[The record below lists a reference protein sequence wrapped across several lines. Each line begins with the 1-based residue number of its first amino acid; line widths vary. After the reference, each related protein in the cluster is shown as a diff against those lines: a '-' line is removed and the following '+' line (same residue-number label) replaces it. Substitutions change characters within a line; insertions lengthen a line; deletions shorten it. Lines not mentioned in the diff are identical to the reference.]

1 MTEALYKGRIVVTG
15 AGVVSAVGV
24 GKAETLE
31 SLRAGRSGLS
41 AVKYLETD
49 RKEFPVGEVKLT
61 DSAMVSMLGI
71 DPSVPVTRTILLG
84 AIALKEALEEA
95 GLKELSRVPL
105 INGTTVGGM
114 DRSERYYRDFISD
127 RPDHSEYIALHDC
140 GTTTDKIGAFAVS
153 GKQGKLPFAY
163 ATTISTACSSAAN
176 ALILGADI
184 IRSGA
189 AEAVVAGGAEC
200 LSSFH
205 LNGFDTLMIV
215 DRQQCRPFDAT
226 RAGLNLGEGAAFL
239 VIESEE
245 SAIRRGAKVL
255 AVLSGCGNACDAFH
269 QTATSADGEGPYL
282 AMKQALDEA
291 GLNPSDIDFIS
302 AHGTG
307 TPNNDSSESAAIC
320 RIFGDEVPPVA
331 SFKSYTGHTTSASG
345 SIEAVFALLQLQQ
358 DLISVSLGFSQADPE
373 CLTPYSGGPHREL
386 RHILS
391 NAFGFGGNDSSIIL
405 TRV

>member
-1 MTEALYKGRIVVTG
+1 MTEAPYKGRIVVTG
-15 AGVVSAVGV
+15 AGVVSAIGV

-31 SLRAGRSGLS
+31 SLRAGRSGLGEVS
-41 AVKYLETD
+41 YLDTN
-49 RKEFPVGEVKLT
+49 RREFPVGEVKLS
-61 DSAMVSMLGI
+61 DAEMLSRLGV
-71 DPSVPVTRTILLG
+71 DPSVPITRTILLG
-84 AIALKEALEEA
+84 ALALKEALEEA
-95 GLKELSRVPL
+95 GLKELSRIPF

-140 GTTTDKIGAFAVS
+140 GTTTDKIGSFAVS
-153 GKQGKLPFAY
+153 GKPGKLPFAY

-245 SAIRRGAKVL
+245 SALRRGAKVL

-269 QTATSADGEGPYL
+269 QTATSPDGEGPFL
-282 AMKQALDEA
+282 AMKQALEEA
-291 GLNPSDIDFIS
+291 GLKPEDVDFVS

-307 TPNNDSSESAAIC
+307 TPNNDSSESAAIR
-320 RIFGDEVPPVA
+320 RIFGAEVPPVA

-345 SIEAVFALLQLQQ
+345 SIEAVIALLQLQE
-358 DLISVSLGFSQADPE
+358 DLIPVSLGFSQTDPE
-373 CLTPYSGGPHREL
+373 CVIPYTGGPHRAL

-391 NAFGFGGNDSSIIL
+391 NAFGFGGNDSSL
-405 TRV
+405 VLSRV